1 MTEVAT
7 KSWLSNTSEF
17 WNNSFSMKQKNKEIE
32 IKFHQHILMLYDIHN
47 ISNYDDPFKEDVVHH
62 K

>member
-1 MTEVAT
+1 
-7 KSWLSNTSEF
+7 
-17 WNNSFSMKQKNKEIE
+17 MKQKNKEIE